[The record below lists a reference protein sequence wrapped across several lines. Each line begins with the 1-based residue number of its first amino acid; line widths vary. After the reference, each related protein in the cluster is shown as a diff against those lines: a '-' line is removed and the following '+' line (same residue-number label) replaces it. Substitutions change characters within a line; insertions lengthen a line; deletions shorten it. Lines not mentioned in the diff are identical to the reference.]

1 MAEMKESEFAVPQL
15 YEVGYLLVPSIVEEV
30 LGEEANAVR
39 LAVEAA
45 GGTVVGDG
53 FPTLRALAYP
63 IRKGNREGGTTYN
76 NAYFGFIRFDMLPQN
91 APALKLAFE
100 KNPSLVRFLIM
111 KTIKELLMPA
121 RTHEPRAHVAPHP
134 VEIAPVEHKELTA
147 SDEAQ
152 IEKGIEELLTET
164 APTP

>member
-15 YEVGYLLVPSIVEEV
+15 YEVGYLLVPSIVEEA

-39 LAVEAA
+39 LAIEAA
-45 GGTVVGDG
+45 GGSVVGDG
-53 FPTLRALAYP
+53 FPALRALAYP

-76 NAYFGFIRFDMLPQN
+76 NAYFGFIRFEMLPQM
-91 APALKLAFE
+91 ALTLKLALE
-100 KNPSLVRFLIM
+100 KNASLVRFLIM
-111 KTIKELLMPA
+111 KTVKEMPTPV
-121 RTHEPRAHVAPHP
+121 RTHEPRREAARP

-152 IEKGIEELLTET
+152 IEKGIEELLTEA
-164 APTP
+164 APSA